1 MFYLF
6 RRHHTILNA
15 KGPWNIGFSLVFQR
29 SISSFFSKIG
39 LDGSWEDELY
49 KKKSWSLIEHFFTIK
64 TFASFDNYVYVFSE
78 RAITYWAPGP
88 LSSPSGYWEINDSSF
103 DPVSSFWIWFR
114 ILHTWKLSF
123 LQIDHSIVESF
134 GEGGKACITA
144 RVYPKLAINN
154 AAHLYVFNN
163 GSEAVKIATLNAWSM
178 KTAKVNWN
186 TSKICRG
193 WRSENGNWWQFDEL
207 LLQ

>member
-1 MFYLF
+1 MSMSLVKEPSHIGDQTHYHQQVEHLDIIEKKDCFYLPKVSGF
-6 RRHHTILNA
+6 RNW
-15 KGPWNIGFSLVFQR
+15 G
-29 SISSFFSKIG
+29 
-39 LDGSWEDELY
+39 
-49 KKKSWSLIEHFFTIK
+49 
-64 TFASFDNYVYVFSE
+64 
-78 RAITYWAPGP
+78 
-88 LSSPSGYWEINDSSF
+88 INDSSF